1 MRIKLIFRLILA
13 LIFATNIAIFSQ
25 LIPPFAGVNPFI
37 IRVLLT
43 LAAGLIGFAVFPE
56 VARYIRVI
64 TSTSF
69 NVIIRR
75 VAQEVSNQLLRFPR
89 PNFPFSHPTPQ
100 IGSVALTRPIILDTS
115 SIIDGRILEV
125 VKSNFIFG
133 LIMVPK
139 FVLIE
144 LQQVADS
151 SDDLKRQRGR
161 RGFEIL
167 EELKKVKGAKVDIWD
182 KDQSGKSVDE
192 KLINLAKSLHGRIV
206 TCDFNLNKVAS
217 VSNIS
222 VLNVNDLANGLK
234 TVALPG
240 ENLEIKIVHLGKD
253 RDQGIGYLPDGTMVV
268 VAEAV
273 DRIGQTVKI
282 EVTKNIQIPAG
293 RMIFARLPD
302 GQGKKI

>member
-1 MRIKLIFRLILA
+1 MRIKLILRLILA
-13 LIFATNIAIFSQ
+13 LIFATNTAIFSQ
-25 LIPPFAGVNPFI
+25 LIPPFVGINSFI
-37 IRVLLT
+37 IRTLLT
-43 LAAGLIGFAVFPE
+43 LAAGLIGFAVFPD
-56 VARYIRVI
+56 VARYVRVI

-69 NVIIRR
+69 NVVIRR
-75 VAQEVSNQLLRFPR
+75 VAQEVSSQLLRFPR

-125 VKSNFIFG
+125 VKANFIFG

-167 EELKKVKGAKVDIWD
+167 EELKKVKGVKVDIWD

-217 VSNIS
+217 VSNLP
-222 VLNVNDLANGLK
+222 VLNVNDLANALK
-234 TVALPG
+234 SIAMPG
-240 ENLEIKIVHLGKD
+240 EKISLKIMHLGKD
-253 RDQGIGYLPDGTMVV
+253 PSQGIGYLDDGTMVV
-268 VAEAV
+268 VEKSANA
-273 DRIGQTVKI
+273 IGKTI
-282 EVTKNIQIPAG
+282 EVEVMKTLQISAG
-293 RMIFARLPD
+293 RMIF
-302 GQGKKI
+302 GKMS

>member
-1 MRIKLIFRLILA
+1 MRIKLILRLILA
-13 LIFATNIAIFSQ
+13 LVFATNIAIFSQ

-43 LAAGLIGFAVFPE
+43 VAAGLIGFAVFPE

-69 NVIIRR
+69 NVVIRR
-75 VAQEVSNQLLRFPR
+75 VAQEVSSQLLRFPR

-125 VKSNFIFG
+125 VKTNFIFG

-167 EELKKVKGAKVDIWD
+167 EELKKIRGAKVEVWD

-240 ENLEIKIVHLGKD
+240 EKISLKIMHPGKD
-253 RDQGIGYLPDGTMVV
+253 PSQGVGYLPDGTMVV
-268 VAEAV
+268 VEGAANLIGKVAE
-273 DRIGQTVKI
+273 I
-282 EVTKNIQIPAG
+282 EVTKTLQIPAG
-293 RMIFARLPD
+293 RMIF
-302 GQGKKI
+302 GKKI

>member
-1 MRIKLIFRLILA
+1 MRIKLILRLILA

-25 LIPPFAGVNPFI
+25 LIPPFAGVNPFV

-43 LAAGLIGFAVFPE
+43 LLAAFVGFAIFPE

-69 NVIIRR
+69 NVVIRR
-75 VAQEVSNQLLRFPR
+75 VAQEVSSQLLRFPR
-89 PNFPFSHPTPQ
+89 PNFPFSHPTPH

-125 VKSNFIFG
+125 VKANFIFG

-167 EELKKVKGAKVDIWD
+167 EELKKIKRAKVDIWD
-182 KDQSGKSVDE
+182 KDQVGKGVDE
-192 KLINLAKSLHGRIV
+192 KLINLAKSLNGRIV

-217 VSNIS
+217 VSNIP
-222 VLNVNDLANGLK
+222 VLNVNDLANALK
-234 TVALPG
+234 TIAMPG
-240 ENLEIKIVHLGKD
+240 EKISLKIMHLGKD
-253 RDQGIGYLPDGTMVV
+253 PSQGIGYLDDGTMVV
-268 VAEAV
+268 VEKAANV
-273 DRIGQTVKI
+273 IGKTIEV
-282 EVTKNIQIPAG
+282 EVTKTLQISAG
-293 RMIFARLPD
+293 RMIF
-302 GQGKKI
+302 GKKI

>member
-1 MRIKLIFRLILA
+1 VRIKLIFRLILA